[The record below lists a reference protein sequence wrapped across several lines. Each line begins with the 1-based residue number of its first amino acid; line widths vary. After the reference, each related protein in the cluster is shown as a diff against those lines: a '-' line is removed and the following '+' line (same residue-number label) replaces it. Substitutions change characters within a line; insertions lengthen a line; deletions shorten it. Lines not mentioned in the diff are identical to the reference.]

1 VEPLGRQLALL
12 GEQRADIERLAASRR
27 LQPAAYALGT
37 RNQLGDALALT
48 DVETSGQPSL
58 LSSKT
63 STGAPA
69 LNHRSRAAQYQP
81 GSSALAP
88 A

>member
-58 LSSKT
+58 LASKSST
-63 STGAPA
+63 LDPCS
-69 LNHRSRAAQYQP
+69 RSSSMSRA
-81 GSSALAP
+81 LA
-88 A
+88 